1 MAIISV
7 NLNTFEAGEEYLNKL
22 SAETNRN
29 FKLFLALLSSY
40 WQSSIDGPNY
50 TREIKSIAI
59 ALSELKLS
67 LESIQADIYHQT
79 TRTEFL
85 YQVITSIL
93 FPGSEGAPDLEKTDV
108 DFKEFLIKI
117 INIYFAGSIPESI
130 KQATE
135 LLTKGEVKV
144 TQNFLEARKPGS
156 GFDISDQFG
165 FVVDIVLSSLADVNI
180 FLAEKNIRLVFDIIR
195 PAHTLYRLKFILK
208 DKYDV
213 VIKDSLSMAL
223 SDYKYEDFRKFVEG
237 IDHIDPL
244 GTKKLKLVT
253 SESHDADF

>member
-1 MAIISV
+1 MAVISI
-7 NLNTFEAGEEYLNKL
+7 NLNTFEVGEEYLSKL
-22 SAETNRN
+22 NAETDRN

-40 WQSSIDGPNY
+40 WQSGIDGPNY

-59 ALSELKLS
+59 ALSELRLS

-85 YQVITSIL
+85 YQVITSTL
-93 FPGSEGAPDLEKTDV
+93 FPGPEGAPDLEKTDI
-108 DFKEFLIKI
+108 DFKDFLIKI
-117 INIYFAGSIPESI
+117 IEIYFAGSIPESI
-130 KQATE
+130 KRATE
-135 LLTKGEVKV
+135 LLTSGEVKV
-144 TQNFLEARKPGS
+144 TENYLEARKPGS

-165 FVVDIVLSSLADVNI
+165 FIVDVILPSLSGIDV
-180 FLAEKNIRLVFDIIR
+180 FLAEKNIRLVFNIIR
-195 PAHTLYRLKFILK
+195 PAHTLYKLKFILK

-213 VIKDSLSMAL
+213 VIKDTLSMAL

-244 GTKKLKLVT
+244 GTKKLKLVVA
-253 SESHDADF
+253 ESHDADF